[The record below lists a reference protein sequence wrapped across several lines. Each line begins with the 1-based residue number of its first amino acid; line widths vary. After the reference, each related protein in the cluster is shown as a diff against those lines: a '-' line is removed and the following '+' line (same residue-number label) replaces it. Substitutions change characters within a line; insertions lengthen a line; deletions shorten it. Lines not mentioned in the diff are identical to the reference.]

1 MHPTCRRM
9 AVLFILLTAPAASL
23 AGQQPV
29 SADSMR
35 QGLRALTARLD
46 SLEAGQCPPA
56 PLQLPVVPGTG
67 NAATDSL
74 SAAMQTLAR
83 RMNAMAG
90 ARCEQVTVVMADSA
104 RDDLASLREA
114 AAGAAG
120 GVPETAPADTGA
132 GPQFVSLQ
140 RNLNKYN
147 PEISATGDIRLVARD
162 ENPQR
167 DNGIAREFELAFQ
180 SNLDPY
186 SATKIY
192 LTFEDEEIGVEEGY
206 IYYSGLPGKLRVDLG
221 KFRQELGDLNRWHLH
236 ALPET
241 EYPLVY
247 QRYLSPEGLSGVG
260 LSLYTVLPFGLAGGT
275 HELWLQGTTTSELDP
290 LLAGS
295 RQPLG
300 LARIQNFWQLTRSTY
315 AQVGFTGMLGENTD
329 SSLTSNLTGA
339 DFRFTWRPPNAGTRR
354 DLTLRLEGYRLHAN
368 LAGTV
373 TNRYGMFADA
383 QFKMS
388 RRWTIGGRYDY
399 VEAARGPYAD
409 EWRITPAL
417 TWWQSEFVYLRLQGQ
432 HRRDLDGATRND
444 LTLQAVWAMGPH
456 KHETY

>member
-1 MHPTCRRM
+1 
-9 AVLFILLTAPAASL
+9 
-23 AGQQPV
+23 
-29 SADSMR
+29 
-35 QGLRALTARLD
+35 
-46 SLEAGQCPPA
+46 
-56 PLQLPVVPGTG
+56 
-67 NAATDSL
+67 
-74 SAAMQTLAR
+74 
-83 RMNAMAG
+83 
-90 ARCEQVTVVMADSA
+90 
-104 RDDLASLREA
+104 
-114 AAGAAG
+114 
-120 GVPETAPADTGA
+120 
-132 GPQFVSLQ
+132 
-140 RNLNKYN
+140 
-147 PEISATGDIRLVARD
+147 
-162 ENPQR
+162 
-167 DNGIAREFELAFQ
+167 
-180 SNLDPY
+180 
-186 SATKIY
+186 
-192 LTFEDEEIGVEEGY
+192 VEEGY

-260 LSLYTVLPFGLAGGT
+260 LSLYPVLPVGLAGGT

-295 RQPLG
+295 TQPLG
-300 LARIQNFWQLTRSTY
+300 LARIRNFWQLSRSTY
-315 AQVGFTGMLGENTD
+315 AQIGFTGMLGENSD

-339 DFRFTWRPPNAGTRR
+339 DLRFTWRPPNAGTRR
-354 DLTLRLEGYRLHAN
+354 DLTLRVEGYRLHAN

-373 TNRYGMFADA
+373 SNRYGMFADA

-432 HRRDLDGATRND
+432 HRRDLDGTTRND